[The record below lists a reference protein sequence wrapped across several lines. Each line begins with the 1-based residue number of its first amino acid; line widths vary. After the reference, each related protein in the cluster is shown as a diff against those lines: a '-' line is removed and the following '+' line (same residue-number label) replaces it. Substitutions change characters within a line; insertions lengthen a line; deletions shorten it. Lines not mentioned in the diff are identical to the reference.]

1 LVSMI
6 RRERSWCVTW
16 CASVGVSMLTCTP
29 AEHCLRHFLIN
40 ACRMWFAPPD
50 KGQALPRRDLALS
63 RSQVQ
68 SMRSRSHLLRL
79 RPCCR
84 LSRLALAVSVYS
96 LLSLSLSL
104 SLSLPPSHTH
114 THTLSL
120 SLSLALSRSIARA
133 LARESER
140 ERARERER
148 AFSQTKRE
156 SFSLLFIIKPARDH
170 TCTCSGRI
178 DRK

>member
-1 LVSMI
+1 MVSMI

-84 LSRLALAVSVYS
+84 LSRLALAVSVSS

-104 SLSLPPSHTH
+104 SLSLTHTH
-114 THTLSL
+114 THTHSL
-120 SLSLALSRSIARA
+120 SLSLSRSIARA

-148 AFSQTKRE
+148 ALSQRKRE

>member
-84 LSRLALAVSVYS
+84 LSRLALAVSVSS

-104 SLSLPPSHTH
+104 SLTHTHTH

-120 SLSLALSRSIARA
+120 SLSRSLSFDRSRSS
-133 LARESER
+133 EKER
-140 ERARERER
+140 ERARER
-148 AFSQTKRE
+148 ARE
-156 SFSLLFIIKPARDH
+156 SFESEKEREL
-170 TCTCSGRI
+170 
-178 DRK
+178 